1 MKSSLLGVYSTKVEV
16 EALKCASYEPGK
28 QNLNHLRSA
37 YYTTRAPFMPLQIGF
52 LGERPE
58 NTNDQRLMQL
68 IKNIKTIEIDNCK
81 AEHLNITTTL
91 NISPKEH
98 RGHIQLVHLILRDL
112 VDNLPLVLFSRN
124 SSPKRIVSSTGPCLS
139 PTRKQKEDIVPRT
152 KGPVSSSSPTNTI
165 NAAIQTWK
173 IKSISDGTDRCIWQ
187 GGVRALRNSL
197 VRLVL
202 RQMQH
207 VDRLNRTLDHV
218 HKTGQKF
225 VY

>member
-68 IKNIKTIEIDNCK
+68 I
-81 AEHLNITTTL
+81 
-91 NISPKEH
+91 KEH